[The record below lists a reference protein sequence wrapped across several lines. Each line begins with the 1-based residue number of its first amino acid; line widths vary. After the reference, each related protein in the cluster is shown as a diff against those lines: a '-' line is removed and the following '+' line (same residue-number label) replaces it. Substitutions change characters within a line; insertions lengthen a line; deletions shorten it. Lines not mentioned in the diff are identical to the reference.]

1 MNVAELSSDGSSI
14 GPGVLPF
21 GAACSVDH
29 YQRSCRVGVIPAS
42 VRCTQVD
49 GIAFQLICCNEIPNA
64 LIFGRVAVGIKG
76 IGVQP
81 LSCDLPAMWCVYYMY
96 RVTDVKG
103 WVGAQ
108 VASNKAPL
116 PAG

>member
-1 MNVAELSSDGSSI
+1 
-14 GPGVLPF
+14 
-21 GAACSVDH
+21 
-29 YQRSCRVGVIPAS
+29 VGVIPAC

-64 LIFGRVAVGIKG
+64 LIFGRVLRAQ
-76 IGVQP
+76 GVQP
-81 LSCDLPAMWCVYYMY
+81 LSCDLPDMWCVYYMY

-103 WVGAQ
+103 WVGSQ

>member
-1 MNVAELSSDGSSI
+1 M
-14 GPGVLPF
+14 
-21 GAACSVDH
+21 
-29 YQRSCRVGVIPAS
+29 GVIPAS

-49 GIAFQLICCNEIPNA
+49 RIAFQLICCNEIPNA

-76 IGVQP
+76 IGRPTP
-81 LSCDLPAMWCVYYMY
+81 LVRPASYVVYYMY

-103 WVGAQ
+103 WIGAQ

-116 PAG
+116 TAG